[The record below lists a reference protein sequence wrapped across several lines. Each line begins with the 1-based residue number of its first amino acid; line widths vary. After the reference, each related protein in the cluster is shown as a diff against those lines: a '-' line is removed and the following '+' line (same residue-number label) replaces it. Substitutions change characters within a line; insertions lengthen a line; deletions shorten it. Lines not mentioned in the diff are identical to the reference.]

1 MKLFS
6 IRNRVS
12 DHVYDQVIMQ
22 VWEWVL
28 SGADNQVRDHVSDR
42 VLGRAYDGVYSQ
54 VNDQIASNR
63 WRR

>member
-1 MKLFS
+1 MKLVS
-6 IRNRVS
+6 ISSQVS
-12 DHVYDQVIMQ
+12 NHVYDQVIRHA
-22 VWEWVL
+22 WGWVL
-28 SGADNQVRDHVSDR
+28 DGADNQVRDHVSDR

>member
-1 MKLFS
+1 MKLVS
-6 IRNRVS
+6 IRSRVR

-22 VWEWVL
+22 VWGWVL